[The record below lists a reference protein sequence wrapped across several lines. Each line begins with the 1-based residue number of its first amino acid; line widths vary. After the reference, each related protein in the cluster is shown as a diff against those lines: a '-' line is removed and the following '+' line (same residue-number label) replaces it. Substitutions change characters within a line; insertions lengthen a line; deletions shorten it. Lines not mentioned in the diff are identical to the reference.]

1 MKMLFIFTLSEHAPR
16 ARALLDVLTRKVEET
31 LMEAQSGSVWTSGL
45 GSTGGYSWS
54 GRGRETEPEASP
66 LLSDI

>member
-31 LMEAQSGSVWTSGL
+31 LMEAQSGSVWTFWPRKYWWIFL
-45 GSTGGYSWS
+45 V
-54 GRGRETEPEASP
+54 RKRQRN
-66 LLSDI
+66 